1 MKYKVFTDGT
11 MSQQKRLLGMAYVIV
26 TNDKYIKMNQFS
38 TKGAS
43 ATKAEVIA
51 VGLAC
56 EYMLKNLNF
65 VAGDSVTFY
74 VDSKNAASYLTGECS
89 NILSSENDDRVE
101 NSLNNF
107 RVLQHG
113 VDVSIK
119 KVWAHGNTGLH
130 GNKLADRLVNYA
142 LVAD

>member
-1 MKYKVFTDGT
+1 M
-11 MSQQKRLLGMAYVIV
+11 LLLILQVSAVI
-26 TNDKYIKMNQFS
+26 
-38 TKGAS
+38 
-43 ATKAEVIA
+43 
-51 VGLAC
+51 
-56 EYMLKNLNF
+56 
-65 VAGDSVTFY
+65 
-74 VDSKNAASYLTGECS
+74 
-89 NILSSENDDRVE
+89 SSENDDRVE